1 MLNFEDINFVAVL
14 IAAIAKF
21 MVSGLWFSKFFF
33 AKDWLVETKLKIED
47 LGSPGNAMIIAFL
60 SNLLFA
66 FTLAMILSILNVD
79 LRTSLGLAIIMA
91 IGVTA
96 AQTAPSFAFEGR
108 SLRLY
113 LIYASQYVVEFFV
126 VTLILML
133 M

>member
-1 MLNFEDINFVAVL
+1 MFNFEDINFIAVL
-14 IAAIAKF
+14 IAAVAKF
-21 MVSGLWFSKFFF
+21 IVSGLWFSKFIF
-33 AKDWLVETKLKIED
+33 ANDWLIETKLKIED
-47 LGSPGNAMIIAFL
+47 LGSPRNAMIIAFL

-66 FTLAMILSILNVD
+66 FTLAIILSIMNLD
-79 LRTSLGLAIIMA
+79 MRTSLGLAVIMA
-91 IGVTA
+91 IGITG

-113 LIYASQYVVEFFV
+113 LIYASQYVVEFIT

>member
-1 MLNFEDINFVAVL
+1 MFNFEDINYVAVL
-14 IAAIAKF
+14 IAAVAKF
-21 MVSGLWFSKFFF
+21 IVSGLWFSKFLF
-33 AKDWLVETKLKIED
+33 AKDWLIETKLKIED
-47 LGSPGNAMIIAFL
+47 LGSPRNAMIIAFL

-66 FTLAMILSILNVD
+66 FTLAMILSVINVD
-79 LRTSLGLAIIMA
+79 LRTSLGFAVIMA

-113 LIYASQYVVEFFV
+113 LIYASQYVVEFIT
-126 VTLILML
+126 VTLILIL